1 MATCHTDS
9 SAALSCLLLQSV
21 PLQTSFQS
29 NMERL
34 LGSEVN
40 LPRPSQDPK
49 RPDDLQRP
57 YGGSEASPAAPRVG
71 VANLEARGPLAEEVR
86 EEDARAQAAVAGGE
100 EGGVELSQSA
110 LGEELQAQKEE
121 NLRRLTLL
129 PSGEPDRKLRT
140 SGAAASYL
148 GAGAEL
154 KPERT
159 ALRIVD
165 LGAKAKDPETSVYAK
180 TGTMKKN
187 RRKAANRKRA
197 TEKKRVLREAAT
209 AAGAGTSGTVG
220 AGAGSTPRKSSL

>member
-1 MATCHTDS
+1 M
-9 SAALSCLLLQSV
+9 
-21 PLQTSFQS
+21 
-29 NMERL
+29 
-34 LGSEVN
+34 
-40 LPRPSQDPK
+40 
-49 RPDDLQRP
+49 QRP
-57 YGGSEASPAAPRVG
+57 HGGSEASPAAPRVG

-86 EEDARAQAAVAGGE
+86 EEDARAQAAVAGGGE

-148 GAGAEL
+148 APGAEL

-165 LGAKAKDPETSVYAK
+165 LGARAKDPSASVYAK

-187 RRKAANRKRA
+187 QRKAANRKRA
-197 TEKKRVLREAAT
+197 TEKKRVLREQAAS
-209 AAGAGTSGTVG
+209 AAGSAS
-220 AGAGSTPRKSSL
+220 AAAPPS